1 MRADTITKAY
11 VQNTDIFADIFNYY
25 VYKGRQVIRP
35 EQLTERNSTELA
47 LPYGAD
53 GSVIPVQRFRD
64 VQKLYTA
71 MTDGQA
77 QYILMGV
84 ENQSNIHYAMAV
96 RNNLYDALEYAGQVE
111 EAARSHRAEMKKRS
125 SESGDSPSPNEFL
138 SGFWKD
144 DRLIPSITVT
154 IYFGAD
160 EWDGPLS
167 LFDMMDISNPDILAN
182 MDNYRLRLIAPAQMP
197 DAEIMKF
204 QSSLREVL
212 FFIKYSKDSEK
223 LEAIL
228 KTDEKRFQ
236 CLERR
241 AADVIKVITNADFE
255 YHEKEGP
262 IDMCQAI
269 QDLKQKSNM
278 EGKAEGIVEGM
289 MKGKRETAFTM
300 REKGFSNDMIAEI
313 LKVGTD
319 VILQWFAEPSAAN

>member
-1 MRADTITKAY
+1 M
-11 VQNTDIFADIFNYY
+11 
-25 VYKGRQVIRP
+25 
-35 EQLTERNSTELA
+35 EQT
-47 LPYGAD
+47 
-53 GSVIPVQRFRD
+53 VQRFRD
-64 VQKLYTA
+64 VQKLYA
-71 MTDGQA
+71 VMTDGQA

-111 EAARSHRAEMKKRS
+111 EAARSHRAELKKHP
-125 SESGDSPSPNEFL
+125 SESGGPPSLDEFL
-138 SGFWKD
+138 SGFWKN

-212 FFIKYSKDSEK
+212 FFIKYSMDSEK

-228 KTDEKRFQ
+228 KTDEKRFL

-255 YHEKEGP
+255 YREKEGP

-278 EGKAEGIVEGM
+278 EGRAEGLTEGIAEGVI
-289 MKGKRETAFTM
+289 KGKKETAFTM

-319 VILQWFAEPSAAN
+319 VILQWFAEPTTVN

>member
-1 MRADTITKAY
+1 M
-11 VQNTDIFADIFNYY
+11 
-25 VYKGRQVIRP
+25 
-35 EQLTERNSTELA
+35 
-47 LPYGAD
+47 
-53 GSVIPVQRFRD
+53 
-64 VQKLYTA
+64 
-71 MTDGQA
+71 
-77 QYILMGV
+77 
-84 ENQSNIHYAMAV
+84 
-96 RNNLYDALEYAGQVE
+96 YDALEYAGQVE
-111 EAARSHRAEMKKRS
+111 EAARSHCAEMKKRS
-125 SESGDSPSPNEFL
+125 SERGNLPSSDEFL
-138 SGFWKD
+138 SGFWKN
-144 DRLIPSITVT
+144 DRLIPSITIT

-167 LFDMMDISNPDILAN
+167 LFDMMDISDPDILAN
-182 MDNYRLRLIAPAQMP
+182 MDNYRLRLIAPAQMS
-197 DAEIMKF
+197 DDEIMKF

-212 FFIKYSKDSEK
+212 FFIKYSKNSEK

-255 YHEKEGP
+255 YREKEGS

-278 EGKAEGIVEGM
+278 EGRAEGLAEGIAEGVI
-289 MKGKRETAFTM
+289 KGKKETAFTM

-319 VILQWFAEPSAAN
+319 VILQWFSEPTTSN